1 MKVARKSNQRMLLAA
16 AIGSLFAFEEQ
27 IAQAADIRVDVTG
40 SNIKRVEGE
49 GALPVQVITRED
61 IDRSGATNTQE
72 LMQLISA
79 NNSAGAVTPQ
89 NVIGLT
95 TFSVQTASLRGLG
108 GGRTLV
114 LLNGQRLANFAGEV
128 TGTGAGV
135 DLTAI
140 PFSAIERIEVLKDGA
155 SAIYGTDAVAGVI
168 NFILRQDYRGA
179 EVSAFYGTPT
189 RSGGGQTTQYKASAG
204 FGDLGKDKYNVFISG
219 SYQLQKEIYARNR
232 DFGKSSLYPDEGVD
246 VTSGNTFPAN
256 VTLQTGGAAHNP
268 SFPNCAPS
276 IISPFFGGDQC
287 RYDPQIVAEIV
298 PRVEQSSVFGS
309 ARYQINADWQAY
321 LTGAYSRAETRFII
335 QPVPISD
342 QFAIPAVNPISAQY
356 GGVSRIL
363 LPASSPFYPH
373 ALAQQLG
380 VDGEPLNV
388 RYRSVE
394 TGNRDTTDTN
404 EQGQLVA
411 GLKGAWKNWDF
422 DAAFIYNESKNRE
435 HLNGGFPLL
444 SQVLPLLNSG
454 LVNPFGPNTPDISA
468 QMQATNFIGDT
479 FNGKNKTIGGN
490 AKASGEIWKLP
501 AGPLAMAAGI
511 EGREEKFE
519 QTPNPTLL
527 TGDVSGYGGDFGNVS
542 KSRNIYAAFLEF
554 NAPIVKNLEADFAVR
569 YDHYSDFGSTTNP
582 KISLRW
588 QPVKELLLR
597 ASWGTGFLAPSLFQ
611 LYQPTNQSVTVAG
624 LDDPLRCPVTNDSN
638 DCSTQFTTA
647 LGGSATLKPEESEQT
662 TFGVIWEPTNNL
674 SLGIDYFKLNL
685 SQVIASGL
693 APDFILNHLDQ
704 YGFLVTR
711 GPATPNFPSLPG
723 PITLIDQHNLNLGN
737 FRISG
742 ADIDVRYTFPQ
753 TDWGRL
759 KFTLNGTYYIKYDVQ
774 NPDGSYIGTV
784 SAPGASPGTAG
795 GTGIT
800 PRWKHYATLNWNYG
814 AWNATLAN
822 SFQDSYTDI
831 NTNLD
836 NNPREVG
843 TLSLWDIQGSYT
855 GFKNVTLT
863 LGVRNLFD
871 RNPPF
876 SNQTN
881 TFQIGYDPSYYDA
894 RARFVYGT
902 IAYTFKGM

>member
-1 MKVARKSNQRMLLAA
+1 MRAASKSQQRLLVAA
-16 AIGSLFAFEEQ
+16 AVGSLFPLQ
-27 IAQAADIRVDVTG
+27 RGIAYAADIRVEVTG
-40 SNIKRVEGE
+40 TNIKRVEGE

-61 IDRSGATNTQE
+61 IDRSGATSTQE
-72 LMQLISA
+72 LLQLISA
-79 NNSAGAVTPQ
+79 NNSAGAVGPAS
-89 NVIGLT
+89 VIGST

-128 TGTGAGV
+128 PGTGAGV

-140 PFSAIERIEVLKDGA
+140 PFSAIERVEVLKDGA
-155 SAIYGTDAVAGVI
+155 SAIYGSDAVAGVI

-179 EVSAFYGTPT
+179 EATVFYGTPT
-189 RSGGGQTTQYKASAG
+189 RSGGGQTTQYKACAG

-232 DFGKSSLYPDEGVD
+232 DFAKSSLFPDEGVD

-268 SFPNCAPS
+268 AFPNCAPS
-276 IISPFFGGDQC
+276 LISPFFGGDQC
-287 RYDPQIVAEIV
+287 RYDPQIVAEIT

-309 ARYQINADWQAY
+309 GRYQINADWQAY
-321 LTGAYSRAETRFII
+321 LTAAYSRAETRFII
-335 QPVPISD
+335 QPVPLSD

-356 GGVSRIL
+356 GGVSRFL

-380 VDGEPLNV
+380 VDGQPLNV

-404 EQGQLVA
+404 DQGQIVA

-422 DAAFIYNESKNRE
+422 DAAFVYNESKNRE

-444 SQVLPLLNSG
+444 SRVLPLLNSG
-454 LVNPFGPNTPDISA
+454 LVNPFGTNSPDISA
-468 QMQATNFIGDT
+468 QMQATNYVGDT
-479 FNGKNKTIGGN
+479 FNGKNRTIGGN
-490 AKASGEIWKLP
+490 AKTSGEIWKLP

-511 EGREEKFE
+511 EGREEKFD
-519 QTPNPTLL
+519 QTPNPALL

-542 KSRNIYAAFLEF
+542 KSRNIYAAFAEF
-554 NAPIVKNLEADFAVR
+554 NAPIVKGLEADAAVR

-582 KISLRW
+582 KFSLRW
-588 QPVKELLLR
+588 QPAKELLLR
-597 ASWGTGFLAPSLFQ
+597 ASWGKGFLAPSLFQ
-611 LYQPTNQSVTVAG
+611 LYQPTNQSVSVAG
-624 LDDPLRCPVTNDSN
+624 LEDPIRCPVTGDSN

-647 LGGSATLKPEESEQT
+647 LGGAPLKPEKSEQA
-662 TFGVIWEPTNNL
+662 TFGVIWEPTNDLSFGVDLFKVNL
-674 SLGIDYFKLNL
+674 S
-685 SQVIASGL
+685 SVISAGL
-693 APDFILNHLDQ
+693 APDFILHHLDQ
-704 YGFLVTR
+704 YGSLVTR
-711 GPATPNFPSLPG
+711 GPPTPDFPTLAG

-737 FRISG
+737 YRISG
-742 ADIDVRYTFPQ
+742 ADIDVRYTFPKL
-753 TDWGRL
+753 DWGQL
-759 KFTLNGTYYIKYDVQ
+759 KFSLNGTYYIKYDIQ
-774 NPDGSYIGTV
+774 NPDGSYTGTV
-784 SAPGASPGTAG
+784 SAPGQSPATAG

-800 PRWKHYATLNWNYG
+800 PRWKHYAALNWTYG
-814 AWNATLAN
+814 PWSATLAN

-831 NTNLD
+831 NTNL
-836 NNPREVG
+836 NNEPREVG
-843 TLSLWDIQGSYT
+843 TLSIWDIQGTYT
-855 GFKNVTLT
+855 GFKSWTLT

-871 RNPPF
+871 KNPPF

-894 RARFVYGT
+894 RARLVYGSVT
-902 IAYTFKGM
+902 YSFKGM